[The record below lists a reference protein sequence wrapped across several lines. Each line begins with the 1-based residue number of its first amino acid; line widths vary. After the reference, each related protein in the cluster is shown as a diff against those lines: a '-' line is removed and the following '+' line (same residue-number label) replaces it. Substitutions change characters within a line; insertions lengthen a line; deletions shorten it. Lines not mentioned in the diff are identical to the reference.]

1 MWKKLIELIRAWYES
16 REDKKQDKPTS
27 ERKWR
32 RDLATISAKDGKV
45 TFYTRNLSIP
55 IGDGRNK
62 DGGFE
67 WIISRIRGDNY
78 ERLLLMVM
86 GGSRPPSRIWFNHKP
101 FTNNAWQMPLIR
113 EAKWEVYTDQ
123 GNLIVKLDGNTIWT
137 AAGPYTVRD
146 AVMGGYANR
155 LSTGEWSL

>member
-27 ERKWR
+27 GRKWR
-32 RDLATISAKDGKV
+32 NDLATIPAKDGKV
-45 TFYTRNLSIP
+45 TFYTRNLTIP
-55 IGDGRNK
+55 TGDGRNK

-67 WIISRIRGDNY
+67 WIISRIRGDGY

-101 FTNNAWQMPLIR
+101 FVNSAWRMPYME
-113 EAKWEVYTDQ
+113 EAKWEVYADR
-123 GNLIVKLDGNTIWT
+123 GVLFVAINGTIIWQ
-137 AAGPYTVRD
+137 AEGPYTVRD

-155 LSTGEWSL
+155 LSTGEWSE